1 MPNHAYAVFA
11 PLGRSDGSYHN
22 LSSIT
27 RSLKG
32 RTARQ
37 ANLVIG
43 RRGTFGRHENYD
55 HVVRD
60 EAELG
65 RIVAYVL
72 GNPVIAGLARTP
84 AEWRWSYCKYE
95 S

>member
-1 MPNHAYAVFA
+1 MC
-11 PLGRSDGSYHN
+11 RSDGSHHSV
-22 LSSIT
+22 SSIM

-43 RRGTFGRHENYD
+43 RRGTFWQHENYD

-60 EAELG
+60 EGELG
-65 RIVAYVL
+65 RIITYVL
-72 GNPVIAGLARTP
+72 ENPVKARLVQ
-84 AEWRWSYCKYE
+84 ARDEWRWSYSKYE
-95 S
+95 L